1 MDNNQRVIIHADLNS
16 FFATAEQQTNPALR
30 GKPVGVIKAPGRT
43 CIIAASVEAKKF
55 GVGTGSRVYD
65 AKKLCPEII
74 LVPANFS
81 KYEKMTYRFIDIC
94 KTYSPACEVFSL
106 DECFIDVT
114 ETEFIWPRPP
124 RNASLEQLAWLE
136 MGKALRGNAGG
147 KNVFNIAFEIKDRLR
162 REVGDYMTCSVGV
175 SHNRFLAKLASS
187 QIKPDGLFWIT
198 DDNKLEV
205 LDRSKL
211 TDVCGLGDGLYQH
224 LTRVGIDSF
233 PILRAKS
240 ITFLQEHFGPHWS
253 LHLYNLARGID
264 DSGVGSI
271 LEIPDAKSV
280 GRTYTTHR
288 NLYRKEEV
296 WRLTRNLCEETA
308 AKARKMHL
316 AGRYVGFC
324 LRGGPARIATRQQL
338 HSSGRVAGG
347 EVSEWGHLTLKNYI
361 NDGKILFDLCLQ
373 ISKNWNFFQ
382 QPFDF
387 AQVFDSEVAQTRG
400 GLRPYVRFC
409 GVTLGMLTKSAYL
422 PSPLFVSDSR
432 RVDLIKTIDKV
443 NGKYGDYT
451 IYPGQLLGTSLIRPE
466 VNGFFGDRKYR
477 LDFASKN

>member
-1 MDNNQRVIIHADLNS
+1 MAIDIRVLFGIFRVGMENKQRVIIHADLNS
-16 FFATAEQQTNPALR
+16 FFATAEQQTSPALR

-65 AKKLCPEII
+65 AKKLCPGII

-81 KYEKMTYRFIDIC
+81 KYAKMTYRFIDIC
-94 KTYSPACEVFSL
+94 KTYSPDCEVFSL

-114 ETEFIWPRPP
+114 ETEFIW
-124 RNASLEQLAWLE
+124 
-136 MGKALRGNAGG
+136 

-198 DDNKLEV
+198 DDNKLEI

-211 TDVCGLGDGLYQH
+211 TDVCGLGNGLYQH
-224 LTRVGIDSF
+224 LTRLGINNF
-233 PILRAKS
+233 PELRSKPMM
-240 ITFLQEHFGPHWS
+240 FLQKHFGPHWS
-253 LHLYNLARGID
+253 AHLYNLARGID
-264 DSGVGSI
+264 DSQVGSI

-288 NLYRKEEV
+288 NLYRKKDV
-296 WRLTRNLCEETA
+296 WQLARNLCEETA
-308 AKARKMHL
+308 TKARKMHL

-324 LRGGPARIATRQQL
+324 LRGG
-338 HSSGRVAGG
+338 
-347 EVSEWGHLTLKNYI
+347 EVSLRGHLTLKNYI
-361 NDGKILFDLCLQ
+361 ADGKILFGLCLTIASAWQ
-373 ISKNWNFFQ
+373 
-382 QPFDF
+382 
-387 AQVFDSEVAQTRG
+387 
-400 GLRPYVRFC
+400 LPYVRFC
-409 GVTLGMLTKSAYL
+409 GVTLGMLTKSEYL
-422 PSPLFVSDSR
+422 PSPLLVSDSR
-432 RVDLIKTIDKV
+432 RINLIKTIDKV
-443 NGKYGDYT
+443 NSKYGDYT
-451 IYPGQLLGTSLIRPE
+451 IYPGQLLGTGLIRPE

-477 LDFASKN
+477 LDFVSKN